1 MYELTFLFVKFILFS
16 MVGYIFETTMCA
28 IIDRKWTNRGFL
40 CGPIIPIYGVGSI
53 ILVFLLND
61 FKDNIFLLFL
71 FGIVITSTIEY
82 LTGFTLEKIFHNKWW
97 DYSGEK
103 YNLNGYVC
111 LKNSLCF
118 GLGTPIVVCVLNPLF
133 NTFLFDI
140 KDPVLYGIGFILLI
154 IFIFDVSYSV
164 VVAYNLRNRLIIVE
178 KLKND
183 KLMKIPGVLEKAI
196 KKRLGKIHKYPKRL
210 LNSFPNL
217 LKSNEKEFALMKKIS
232 LTEKNKRKEAKQKKK
247 NNIKKTK

>member
-61 FKDNIFLLFL
+61 FKNNIFLLFL

-111 LKNSLCF
+111 LKNSLCC
-118 GLGTPIVVCVLNPLF
+118 GLGTPIVVCILNPLF
-133 NTFLFDI
+133 NTFLLSI
-140 KDPVLYGIGFILLI
+140 KDPILYGVGFILLI

-183 KLMKIPGVLEKAI
+183 KLMKIPGVLEKSI

>member
-1 MYELTFLFVKFILFS
+1 M
-16 MVGYIFETTMCA
+16 
-28 IIDRKWTNRGFL
+28 
-40 CGPIIPIYGVGSI
+40 
-53 ILVFLLND
+53 
-61 FKDNIFLLFL
+61 
-71 FGIVITSTIEY
+71 
-82 LTGFTLEKIFHNKWW
+82 
-97 DYSGEK
+97 
-103 YNLNGYVC
+103 
-111 LKNSLCF
+111 
-118 GLGTPIVVCVLNPLF
+118 
-133 NTFLFDI
+133 FDI

-232 LTEKNKRKEAKQKKK
+232 LTEKNRRKEAKKKQK
-247 NNIKKTK
+247 NNSKKTK

>member
-61 FKDNIFLLFL
+61 FKNNIFLLVL

-82 LTGFTLEKIFHNKWW
+82 LTGFALEKIFHNKWW

-140 KDPVLYGIGFILLI
+140 KDPILYGLGFILLI

-183 KLMKIPGVLEKAI
+183 KLMKIPGVLEKSI
-196 KKRLGKIHKYPKRL
+196 KTFYFGQFYGIVDNCDTGVYKG
-210 LNSFPNL
+210 
-217 LKSNEKEFALMKKIS
+217 
-232 LTEKNKRKEAKQKKK
+232 T
-247 NNIKKTK
+247 

>member
-1 MYELTFLFVKFILFS
+1 

-61 FKDNIFLLFL
+61 FKNNIFLLVL

-82 LTGFTLEKIFHNKWW
+82 LTGFALEKIFHNKWW

-111 LKNSLCF
+111 LKN
-118 GLGTPIVVCVLNPLF
+118 
-133 NTFLFDI
+133 
-140 KDPVLYGIGFILLI
+140 
-154 IFIFDVSYSV
+154 
-164 VVAYNLRNRLIIVE
+164 
-178 KLKND
+178 
-183 KLMKIPGVLEKAI
+183 
-196 KKRLGKIHKYPKRL
+196 
-210 LNSFPNL
+210 
-217 LKSNEKEFALMKKIS
+217 
-232 LTEKNKRKEAKQKKK
+232 
-247 NNIKKTK
+247 

>member
-40 CGPIIPIYGVGSI
+40 CGPIIPIYGVGSV
-53 ILVFLLND
+53 ILVFLLNN
-61 FKDNIFLLFL
+61 FKNNIFLLFL

-118 GLGTPIVVCVLNPLF
+118 GLCTPIVVCVLNPFF
-133 NTFLFDI
+133 NTFLLSI
-140 KDPVLYGIGFILLI
+140 KDPILYGVGFILLI
-154 IFIFDVSYSV
+154 IFIFDVSYSA

-178 KLKND
+178 KLKKD
-183 KLMKIPGVLEKAI
+183 KLMKLPGVLEKSI
-196 KKRLGKIHKYPKRL
+196 KKHLGKIHKYPKRL

-232 LTEKNKRKEAKQKKK
+232 LTEKNRRKEAKQKKK
-247 NNIKKTK
+247 NNSKKTK

>member
-1 MYELTFLFVKFILFS
+1 M
-16 MVGYIFETTMCA
+16 
-28 IIDRKWTNRGFL
+28 
-40 CGPIIPIYGVGSI
+40 
-53 ILVFLLND
+53 
-61 FKDNIFLLFL
+61 

-82 LTGFTLEKIFHNKWW
+82 LTGFALEKIFHNKWW

-118 GLGTPIVVCVLNPLF
+118 GLGTPIVVCGLNPLF

-140 KDPVLYGIGFILLI
+140 KDPVLYGLGFILLI

-232 LTEKNKRKEAKQKKK
+232 LTEKNKRKEAKKKQK
-247 NNIKKTK
+247 NNSKKTK